1 MENMIIVGAGGL
13 GRDTEAYARKD
24 SAHGNVWKLAG
35 FLDTRPDILDRF
47 GMRSRLLGDPRTYI
61 PRGEDI
67 FIVAVGDTKLRQELV
82 TVLVEK
88 GARFVS
94 LRTNVQFGD
103 RVKCGSTVFC
113 DRATLS
119 SDVVVGNYSYISA
132 ETLIGHDSFIGDY
145 VHIGPRCFIAG
156 RVKIKS
162 MATIHPMATITM
174 DTEIGEGAVVAAGAV
189 VFGNVPAYTTVIGN
203 PAHRFDFKAAP

>member
-1 MENMIIVGAGGL
+1 MERMIIVGAGGL

-24 SAHGNVWKLAG
+24 SARGKVWTLAG

-47 GMRSRLLGDPRTYI
+47 DMRSRLLGDPRTYT
-61 PRGEDI
+61 PAPEDV
-67 FIVAVGDTKLRQELV
+67 FIAAVGNTKLRQELIAP
-82 TVLVEK
+82 LLAK

-103 RVKCGSTVFC
+103 RVKWGSTVFC

-119 SDVVVGNYSYISA
+119 SDVVVGNYSYIGA
-132 ETLIGHDSFIGDY
+132 EVLIGHDTFVGDY
-145 VHIGPRCFIAG
+145 VQIGPRCFIAG

-174 DTEIGEGAVVAAGAV
+174 DVEIGEGAVIAAGAV
-189 VFGNVPAYTTVIGN
+189 VFGNVPPHTTVLGN
-203 PAHRFDFKAAP
+203 PAHRFEFKAHQ

>member
-1 MENMIIVGAGGL
+1 MKRMIIVGAGGL
-13 GRDTEAYARKD
+13 ARDTEAYARKD
-24 SAHGNVWKLAG
+24 SAHGKFWTLAG

-47 GMRSRLLGDPRTYI
+47 GLRARLLGDPRTYV
-61 PRGEDI
+61 PGPDDI
-67 FIVAVGDTKLRQELV
+67 FIVAIGDTKLRQEL
-82 TVLVEK
+82 LAPLIAK
-88 GARFVS
+88 GAQFVP

-132 ETLIGHDSFIGDY
+132 ETLIGHDTFIGDY
-145 VHIGPRCFIAG
+145 VHVGPRCFIAG

-174 DTEIGEGAVVAAGAV
+174 DAEIGEGAVVAAGAV
-189 VFGNVPAYTTVIGN
+189 VFGNVPPHTTVLGN
-203 PAHRFDFKAAP
+203 PAKRFDFKPQP